1 MGTTHYPII
10 VKPEN
15 ICAPVGR
22 CGLQPGFPT
31 VTGKGHR
38 VLCKSNYGIY
48 YKLLISISI
57 LVGTLWSTAYGA
69 ESSRTAAQNAVR
81 ASRRTAIVV
90 AVANASPAVVNI
102 SAVRSVETR
111 TAFDEWVWGEVT
123 LPRRRRAL
131 REVGSGVIVDKHG
144 YILTNHHVIRDADK
158 ITVTIPDGQEFDAQV
173 VGYDPFSDLALLE
186 VNTDG
191 RSLPE
196 IRWGDSDS
204 LLIGE
209 WVVAIG
215 NPFGLSLG
223 DAQPTVT
230 AGIVSATQRTL
241 TVDDLYHEDLI
252 QTDASINPG
261 NSGGA
266 LVNIHG
272 ELIGINNVIRSTSG
286 GSQGVGFAIP
296 VNKARRV
303 VQQIT
308 EYGSVIPP
316 YFDLEVQPVTEEL
329 AEKLSMSRNTGVL
342 VSEIGERSPLADT
355 GIKRGDV
362 IIAISGQRIK
372 DEQDFNARTRLLPL
386 NQPVQCE
393 FIRRG
398 KRRQTEFTLKTLQWN
413 YAPPGWGISLAQPDK
428 AMARKYERRGV
439 IVTHV
444 DKDSG
449 LASALERGD
458 FIYQIDDTLIPS
470 LEIFKVMDD
479 RIRTQSRAQV
489 YFQRDGVHQVIP
501 VTFFNRNNRRR

>member
-1 MGTTHYPII
+1 MIRSSCRYSRPF
-10 VKPEN
+10 
-15 ICAPVGR
+15 
-22 CGLQPGFPT
+22 L
-31 VTGKGHR
+31 
-38 VLCKSNYGIY
+38 LL
-48 YKLLISISI
+48 LLIFSLTDARVASEDN
-57 LVGTLWSTAYGA
+57 VGGIWHRADSA
-69 ESSRTAAQNAVR
+69 ESSREAAQDTVTT
-81 ASRRTAIVV
+81 SRRTAIVA
-90 AVANASPAVVNI
+90 AVTNASPAVVNI

-111 TAFDEWVWGEVT
+111 TSFDEWFWGEIT

-131 REVGSGVIVDKHG
+131 REVGSGVIVDKKGH
-144 YILTNHHVIRDADK
+144 ILTNHHVIRDADK
-158 ITVTIPDGQEFDAQV
+158 ITVTIPDGREFEAQV
-173 VGYDPFSDLALLE
+173 VGYDLFSDLALLE
-186 VNTDG
+186 VDTAG
-191 RSLPE
+191 LSLPE
-196 IRWGDSDS
+196 IRWGDSDA

-230 AGIVSATQRTL
+230 VGIVSATQRIL
-241 TVDDLYHEDLI
+241 TVEDLYHEDLI

-272 ELIGINNVIRSTSG
+272 ELIGINTVIRSTSG

-329 AEKLSMSRNTGVL
+329 AEKLSMSRNIGVL
-342 VSEIGERSPLADT
+342 VSEIGKRSPLADT

-362 IIAISGQRIK
+362 IVAISGQRIK

-386 NQPVQCE
+386 NQPIQCE

-413 YAPPGWGISLAQPDK
+413 YAPPGWGITLAQPDK
-428 AMARKYERRGV
+428 AMAKKYKQRGV

-449 LASALERGD
+449 LANALERGD

-470 LEIFKVMDD
+470 LEIFKIMDD
-479 RIRTQSRAQV
+479 RIRTQSRAEV
-489 YFQRDGVHQVIP
+489 YFERDGVHQVIP

>member
-1 MGTTHYPII
+1 MIHSCCRYNRP
-10 VKPEN
+10 
-15 ICAPVGR
+15 
-22 CGLQPGFPT
+22 L
-31 VTGKGHR
+31 
-38 VLCKSNYGIY
+38 LLL
-48 YKLLISISI
+48 LLISS
-57 LVGTLWSTAYGA
+57 LTDARVASEDNVGGIWYRAYGA
-69 ESSRTAAQNAVR
+69 ESSREAAQNAVT
-81 ASRRTAIVV
+81 ASRRTAIVT

-111 TAFDEWVWGEVT
+111 TSFDEWFWGEIT

-131 REVGSGVIVDKHG
+131 REVGSGVIVDKKGH
-144 YILTNHHVIRDADK
+144 ILTNHHVIRDADK
-158 ITVTIPDGQEFDAQV
+158 ITVTVPDGREFDAQV
-173 VGYDPFSDLALLE
+173 VGYDLFSDLALLE
-186 VNTDG
+186 VDTDG
-191 RSLPE
+191 LSLPE
-196 IRWGDSDS
+196 IQWGDSDS

-230 AGIVSATQRTL
+230 AGIVSATQRIL

-272 ELIGINNVIRSTSG
+272 ELIGINTVIRSTSG

-342 VSEIGERSPLADT
+342 VSEIGKRSPLADT

-362 IIAISGQRIK
+362 IVAISGQRIK

-386 NQPVQCE
+386 NQPIPCE

-398 KRRQTEFTLKTLQWN
+398 KRRETEFTLKTLQWN
-413 YAPPGWGISLAQPDK
+413 YAPSGWGIALAQPDK
-428 AMARKYERRGV
+428 AMARKYNQRGV

-449 LASALERGD
+449 LATALERGD
-458 FIYQIDDTLIPS
+458 FIYQIDDILISS
-470 LEIFKVMDD
+470 LEIFKIMDD

-489 YFQRDGVHQVIP
+489 YFERNGVHQVIP